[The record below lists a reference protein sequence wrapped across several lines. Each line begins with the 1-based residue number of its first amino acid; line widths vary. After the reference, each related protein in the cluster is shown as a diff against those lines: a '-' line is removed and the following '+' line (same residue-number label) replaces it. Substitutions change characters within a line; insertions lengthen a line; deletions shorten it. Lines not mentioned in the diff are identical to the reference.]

1 MAIKIYIDQGHNP
14 VNPNAGAE
22 GSGYREQ
29 DIVYEIGVILS
40 QILESNGFETRL
52 SRNSPT
58 EQIGTSNL
66 TSLSQRVNE
75 ANAWG
80 ADYFISLHTNAST
93 NPVAGGSEAL
103 VYRLGSTSS
112 RLASDILE
120 QLNLSTGLR
129 NRGVVAR
136 PGLYVLR
143 KTRMPAVLVELGF
156 ITNPSEAELMAGSP
170 RLFAGGI
177 ANGIIDFVS
186 DGDGEVYSEADDG
199 SIPVARLEGDLLF
212 QGEEGGDLY
221 SEGSEGDFRN
231 FLREHPDRGMLKV
244 QAYRAGGAY
253 PVPGLRVA
261 LTKDFT
267 DGEHVFF
274 SGITDANGII
284 DGIELPAPP
293 VENSLEY
300 ALPDK
305 AASYTLK
312 TFSADYAESQ
322 RRVDIFGGIKT
333 IQPLYVSL
341 KREGGR

>member
-1 MAIKIYIDQGHNP
+1 MAIRIYIDQGHNP

-29 DIVYEIGVILS
+29 DLVYEIGVILAE
-40 QILESNGFETRL
+40 ILEENGFETRL
-52 SRNSPT
+52 SRTSPT

-66 TSLSQRVNE
+66 TSLQARVGE

-80 ADYFISLHTNAST
+80 ADYFISLHTNASA
-93 NPVAGGSEAL
+93 NPSAGGSEAL
-103 VYRLGSTSS
+103 VYRNGTVAA
-112 RLASDILE
+112 RLASSILE

-143 KTRMPAVLVELGF
+143 KTNMPAVLVELGF
-156 ITNPSEAELMAGSP
+156 ITNPAEAELMANSP

-186 DGDGEVYSEADDG
+186 DGDGEVFSELDGGALTVGEFNEDYIFEGESRPLTPDDG
-199 SIPVARLEGDLLF
+199 SGEGD
-212 QGEEGGDLY
+212 Y
-221 SEGSEGDFRN
+221 RS
-231 FLREHPDRGMLKV
+231 FLRENPGRGMLKV
-244 QAYRAGGAY
+244 QASRASGAY
-253 PVPGLRVA
+253 PVTGLRVA
-261 LTKDFT
+261 LVKKFR
-267 DGEHVFF
+267 DGEHVFY

-305 AASYTLK
+305 AASYILR
-312 TFSADYAESQ
+312 TFSPEYADSE
-322 RRVDIFGGIKT
+322 REVEIFGGIKT
-333 IQPLYVSL
+333 IQPLYMIL
-341 KREGGR
+341 KTER